1 MPRALAARGHDVKLR
16 ALRALAAVAAL
27 LLMAHP
33 ALAFDHSHKQLA
45 RVLADHVQWQENGH
59 NSLVDYATLQS
70 APEELERYLEALS
83 AVEAA
88 EFERWPADEQLAFLI
103 NAYNAFTLKLIV
115 DHYPL
120 DSIRDIGR
128 FWQSPWK
135 RRFFTL
141 LGEEMHLDQIEHE
154 IIREPGRFDEPRI
167 HFAVNCASIGCP
179 ALRPEPFTAADL
191 DAQLEDST
199 KRFLGDASRNRYR
212 DGSLEV
218 SSIFKWYRED
228 FERGWRGTDT
238 LGAFLTLYADA
249 LSLDADTREQLA
261 GGAVQFRF
269 LNYDWNL
276 NRLEA
281 QP

>member
-1 MPRALAARGHDVKLR
+1 MTLKVM
-16 ALRALAAVAAL
+16 AAVAAL
-27 LLMAHP
+27 LLMTQP
-33 ALAFDHSHKQLA
+33 AFAFDQSHGRLA
-45 RVLADHVQWQENGH
+45 RVLAKHVQWQEYGH
-59 NSLVDYATLQS
+59 NSVVDYAALQA
-70 APEELERYLEALS
+70 APQELERYLAELS

-88 EFERWPADEQLAFLI
+88 EFKRWPADEQLAFLI
-103 NAYNAFTLKLIV
+103 NAYNAFTLKLIL

-120 DSIRDIGR
+120 DSIRDIDR

-141 LGEEMHLDQIEHE
+141 LGEPMHLDQIEHE
-154 IIREPGRFDEPRI
+154 IIREPGRYDEPRI

-179 ALRPEPFTAADL
+179 ALRPEPFTAEEL
-191 DAQLEDST
+191 EFQLEDST
-199 KRFLGDASRNRYR
+199 RRFLGDASRNRYR
-212 DGSLEV
+212 DGSLQV

-228 FERGWRGTDT
+228 FERGGRGADT
-238 LGAFLTLYADA
+238 LGAFLALYANA
-249 LSLDADTREQLA
+249 LGLDANTREQLA
-261 GGAVQFRF
+261 GGTVQIRF

>member
-1 MPRALAARGHDVKLR
+1 MRLKVLLVALVM
-16 ALRALAAVAAL
+16 L
-27 LLMAHP
+27 LTRP
-33 ALAFDHSHKQLA
+33 VLAFDHSHGRFA
-45 RVLADHVQWQENGH
+45 EVLANHVQWQEGGG
-59 NSLVDYATLQS
+59 NSLVDYAALQA
-70 APEELERYLEALS
+70 APEDLQRYLESLS
-83 AVEAA
+83 AVAVA
-88 EFERWPADEQLAFLI
+88 EFERWPADQQLAFLI

-120 DSIRDIGR
+120 DSIRNIGH

-141 LGEEMHLDQIEHE
+141 LGEEVHLDQIEHE

-179 ALRPEPFTAADL
+179 ALRPEPFTAVEL
-191 DAQLEDST
+191 EAQLEDST

-228 FERGWRGTDT
+228 FERGWRGADT
-238 LGAFLTLYADA
+238 LDSFLALYADA
-249 LSLDADTREQLA
+249 LGLDANTREQLA
-261 GGAVQFRF
+261 GGAVKIRF